1 LHQLTATGMELSRVI
16 SMNVRIRNAM
26 TALACLAAAG
36 MAHASTTVTPGR
48 PALTMAVQSFL
59 QSHGDLCVGKFT
71 WPRIV
76 TEADREAGTND
87 AQQLPVLERLG
98 LVKAEVLPAGGRS
111 VSGAATRYSL
121 TPRGLQFYLHKERT
135 VLGIHGQ
142 AVEHDADF
150 CVARLS
156 LDKVVRWTQ
165 PEQMHG
171 HVETQVL
178 YTYRIDSAD
187 WMADPRARKVFP
199 VVDRIIRGQGNM
211 LMSVT
216 VQAQNGTWVP
226 VLPGQ

>member
-1 LHQLTATGMELSRVI
+1 LHQLNATEMTMTRMI
-16 SMNVRIRNAM
+16 SMNVTICTVL
-26 TALACLAAAG
+26 TALACLAGAST
-36 MAHASTTVTPGR
+36 AHAVTGAPDRPVLTV
-48 PALTMAVQSFL
+48 AVKSYL

-76 TEADREAGTND
+76 TAADRAAETSD

-98 LVKAEVLPAGGRS
+98 LVKSQVLPAANGPS
-111 VSGAATRYSL
+111 ASYSL
-121 TPRGLQFYLHKERT
+121 TAKGLQFYLHRNRT

-142 AVEHDADF
+142 PVERDADF

-156 LDKVVRWTQ
+156 LDKVIKWTP

-171 HVETQVL
+171 HVETRVL

-187 WMADPRARKVFP
+187 WMADPQARKVFP
-199 VVDRIIRGQGNM
+199 VVDRIIRGQGNL

-216 VQAQNGTWVP
+216 VRAQDGGWVP

>member
-1 LHQLTATGMELSRVI
+1 LHQLTATGMESSRVI
-16 SMNVRIRNAM
+16 SMNVRIRTAM

-36 MAHASTTVTPGR
+36 MAHASTTAAPGR
-48 PALTMAVQSFL
+48 PALTVAVKSFL
-59 QSHGDLCVGKFT
+59 QSHGDLCVGKFA
-71 WPRIV
+71 WPRVV
-76 TEADREAGTND
+76 TEADRQAGTDD

-98 LVKAEVLPAGGRS
+98 LVKSEQLPVAGHGPS
-111 VSGAATRYSL
+111 TRYSL
-121 TPRGLQFYLHKERT
+121 TPKGLQFYLHKNRT
-135 VLGIHGQ
+135 VLGIHGGP
-142 AVEHDADF
+142 VERDADF

-156 LDKVVRWTQ
+156 LDKVVKWTQ

-178 YTYRIDSAD
+178 YTYRISSAD
-187 WMADPRARKVFP
+187 WMADPQARKVFP

-211 LMSVT
+211 LMSVI

>member
-1 LHQLTATGMELSRVI
+1 MEMSRIFTMSVGTRA
-16 SMNVRIRNAM
+16 VM
-26 TALACLAAAG
+26 TALACLAGAAMG
-36 MAHASTTVTPGR
+36 TARANTVAPGR
-48 PALTMAVQSFL
+48 PALTVAVNSFL
-59 QSHGDLCVGKFT
+59 QSHGDLCVGKFS

-76 TEADREAGTND
+76 TEADREAATDD
-87 AQQLPVLERLG
+87 ALQLPVLERLG
-98 LVKAEVLPAGGRS
+98 LVRSEVLPVAGRRAS
-111 VSGAATRYSL
+111 TRYSL
-121 TPRGLQFYLHKERT
+121 TPKGLHFYLHKDRT
-135 VLGIHGQ
+135 VLGIHGGP
-142 AVEHDADF
+142 VEHNADF

-156 LDKVVRWTQ
+156 LDKVVKWTQ

-187 WMADPRARKVFP
+187 WLADPQARKVFP

-216 VQAQNGTWVP
+216 VQARNGAWVP